1 MPVGIAREI
10 RGDMRR
16 VAPALDDQP
25 EGLQFSN
32 GQAMQV
38 PGGETTTTQPICAGV
53 PSGAD
58 NTMICM
64 CATGFI
70 TASGVMKE
78 TNAAP
83 CASR

>member
-16 VAPALDDQP
+16 VAPAVDDQP

-38 PGGETTTTQPICAGV
+38 TRRRNNHHAADMRRCGH
-53 PSGAD
+53 GAAS
-58 NTMICM
+58 TMICM